1 MGEKINGEWKSSG
14 TSTRILWAAAIM
26 SIVLTVATWI
36 CAVPLDMKGVRD
48 SLLAVVT
55 LIMAPSGFAIT
66 QYQVSK
72 HLNQRHARYLENG
85 NGGPEPPEP
94 PEPPEAPR
102 APGENGE
109 ED

>member
-1 MGEKINGEWKSSG
+1 MGEKINRTWKSSG

-36 CAVPLDMKGVRD
+36 CAVPFDMKGVQD

-55 LIMAPSGFAIT
+55 LIMAPSGFAIA
-66 QYQVSK
+66 QYQTSK
-72 HLNQRHARYLENG
+72 HLNQRHARFIENG
-85 NGGPEPPEP
+85 GGGPGPPKPPEP
-94 PEPPEAPR
+94 PQ
-102 APGENGE
+102 APGEDE